1 MEHKQDEQDV
11 TASITVT
18 PAVEREWLKQDKIIY
33 GALSGAGLI
42 LVQPFLYNG
51 QFKGVPAKVAVVA
64 FAIAIPMLA
73 ALILLNEEE
82 IFRKHPSKSR
92 VVATVRVLGQ
102 AAAFVGFVAAFWH
115 IDKIAGISA
124 IVASVIG
131 MGAHSAGYTKLNY
144 AKLYKSPKK

>member
-1 MEHKQDEQDV
+1 MEHKQYDQEVD
-11 TASITVT
+11 TSAKVT

-51 QFKGVPAKVAVVA
+51 QFKGVPAQIAVVS
-64 FAIAIPMLA
+64 FAISIPMLA

-82 IFRKHPSKSR
+82 TFRRHPSKSK

-102 AAAFVGFVAAFWH
+102 AAAFSGFVAAFWH

-124 IVASVIG
+124 VVASVIG
-131 MGAHSAGYTKLNY
+131 MAAHSAGYTKLNY
-144 AKLYKSPKK
+144 AKLYKSSKK